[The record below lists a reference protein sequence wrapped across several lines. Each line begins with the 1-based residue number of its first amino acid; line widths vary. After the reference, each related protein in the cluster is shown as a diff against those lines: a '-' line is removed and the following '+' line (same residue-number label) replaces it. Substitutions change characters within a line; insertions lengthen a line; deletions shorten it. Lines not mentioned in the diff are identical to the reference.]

1 MRKSNGTIEVFA
13 VHSPQERSALCERV
27 LRALPDWFG
36 VEESLVKYVRDAA
49 GQQVFAARLDGQ
61 EAGFV
66 AIREHTEWAAEL
78 CVMGVLP
85 WAHRKGVGRALV
97 EQCEQACRAMGK
109 EYFTVKTLA
118 DTHPDE
124 GYAGTRRFYL
134 AMGFTPLEVFPTLWD
149 EANPCLLMAKYLG

>member
-1 MRKSNGTIEVFA
+1 MIEVFA
-13 VHSPQERSALCERV
+13 VDSPQERSGLCERV
-27 LRALPDWFG
+27 LRALPAWFG
-36 VEESLVKYVRDAA
+36 IEESLMNYVGDVA
-49 GQQVFAARLDGQ
+49 GLPFFAARLDER

-66 AIREHTEWAAEL
+66 AIKEHTRWAAEL

-97 EQCEQACRAMGK
+97 ERCEQACCEMGK
-109 EYFTVKTLA
+109 EFLTVKTLA

-134 AMGFTPLEVFPTLWD
+134 AMGFRPLEVFPTLWD
-149 EANPCLLMAKYLG
+149 EANPCMLMVKIIC